1 MCRWCGRCRS
11 AAARSVLNRRR
22 ISNAAMSGCE
32 RRPGCRDHGG
42 EAGPELAH
50 NLSLS
55 AYRQYGTIV
64 SEGHPWPWAR
74 NFRPMT
80 PRHCWGLPCI
90 GSRVVRG
97 SNPLAL
103 GLSRLSRSALSEWLC
118 LWGAVAQ
125 RLTDGQIPRATI
137 DQLIASARDAQIDAS
152 CIHFGKILGELR
164 HRGLSSVGGVTS
176 VKPVYDMLEAEGCPR
191 RAISN
196 QPSIEVGVATGGT
209 FISNGNG
216 FARGTDSFGGIL
228 RVDQEPMNFGK
239 RASRWAVL

>member
-1 MCRWCGRCRS
+1 MVRKVPISGSAVGLEQAADFKRS
-11 AAARSVLNRRR
+11 YERMRAKAGLPRPRRR
-22 ISNAAMSGCE
+22 SRARAC
-32 RRPGCRDHGG
+32 PQ
-42 EAGPELAH
+42 PEL
-50 NLSLS
+50 
-55 AYRQYGTIV
+55 V
-64 SEGHPWPWAR
+64 SVPPIWNDCVGRASVAMGAEFSPHDAPALLGASMHWLTRRAR
-74 NFRPMT
+74 FEPA
-80 PRHCWGLPCI
+80 CI
-90 GSRVVRG
+90 RFVTAF
-97 SNPLAL
+97 AL
-103 GLSRLSRSALSEWLC
+103 GAFGMALPV
-118 LWGAVAQ
+118 GDAVAQ